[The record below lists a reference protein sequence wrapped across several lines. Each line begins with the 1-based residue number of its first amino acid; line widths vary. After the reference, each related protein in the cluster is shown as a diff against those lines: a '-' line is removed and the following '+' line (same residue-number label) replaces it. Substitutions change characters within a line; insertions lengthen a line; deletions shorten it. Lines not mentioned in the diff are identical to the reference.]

1 MSYYDYKIVPAP
13 KKAKKVK
20 GVSSAAELF
29 ALTLTDAINEH
40 ARQGWEYYGSEE
52 LAIETPGG
60 WFRRARTEEHTV
72 LVFRRSREHLSPR
85 VASETHREM
94 SGEMAGEAPLAA
106 SREPRRETMR
116 DAPRE
121 IPRELP
127 RDVPRPRAVDEPI
140 LGPAPTAPRP
150 PASGRFPTLG
160 PAGRD

>member
-85 VASETHREM
+85 VAAETTP
-94 SGEMAGEAPLAA
+94 A
-106 SREPRRETMR
+106 
-116 DAPRE
+116 APRE
-121 IPRELP
+121 TPREIARDAAPRSAPRELS
-127 RDVPRPRAVDEPI
+127 RDLPRPRAVDEPV
-140 LGPAPTAPRP
+140 LGPAPTSPRP
-150 PASGRFPTLG
+150 PASGRVPTLG

>member
-85 VASETHREM
+85 VA
-94 SGEMAGEAPLAA
+94 GEMPREAPLAA
-106 SREPRRETMR
+106 PREAPREPRRETMR